1 MRHLR
6 DLASIEVALVTSGV
20 ICATSLR
27 LLITATR
34 SPNRLTPRNCRAGP
48 RAVPMTIVARG
59 AQKEDLPA
67 PSAGHES
74 KGLDVRVGPIL

>member
-6 DLASIEVALVTSGV
+6 DLASIEVPLVARGV
-20 ICATSLR
+20 ICTTSLR
-27 LLITATR
+27 LLIAATR
-34 SPNRLTPRNCRAGP
+34 RPHRLASRNCRASP
-48 RAVPMTIVARG
+48 RAVPMTIVAPG
-59 AQKEDLPA
+59 AQKEDLAA